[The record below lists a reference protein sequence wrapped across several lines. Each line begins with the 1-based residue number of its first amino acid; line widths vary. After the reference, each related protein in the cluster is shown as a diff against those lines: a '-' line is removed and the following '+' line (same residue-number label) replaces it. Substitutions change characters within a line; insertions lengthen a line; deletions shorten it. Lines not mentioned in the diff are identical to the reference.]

1 MSWMRRV
8 GIALAVSLLGI
19 DLLPGIRPLL
29 QLPMVITVAVGQRA
43 AVPIGLPGMVSV
55 RVPPSGIKL
64 LNGTAGGWSV
74 LPKGFLDLEAQRPG
88 SFEVDLRI
96 FGLLPW
102 GALTVDAVEVPE
114 VIPGGQSIGLILH
127 SACVLVVGSAAGL
140 LPWIGRDS
148 LRPGDCI
155 VSADGQTVQSAHAL
169 RLAVQN
175 AGQTG
180 EALVLGI
187 VRGTAHQQI
196 SVRPERSGGIY
207 RIGVPVQTSAS
218 GIGTLTF
225 YQPGGVYAAL
235 GHPVVFG
242 SGITLPLASGHM
254 VPSLIAG
261 IEKSEPGDPGQ
272 KLGILESRYSLGSV
286 LANTP
291 LGVFGRLDG
300 SLPTTRWDT
309 PVAIAL
315 EDQVHQGPATM
326 LTVVRGTS
334 VEAYP
339 VDITAVYPERSMSAE
354 GLTIQ
359 VTDPLLLRATGGI
372 VQGMSGSP
380 IVQDGRLVG
389 AVTHV
394 FVRDPSRGYG
404 VLAIWMA
411 EQAGLV
417 APATIAALARVS

>member
-8 GIALAVSLLGI
+8 GIVLAISVLGI
-19 DLLPGIRPLL
+19 DLIPGIRPLL
-29 QLPMVITVAVGQRA
+29 QLPAVVTVAVGQKA
-43 AVPIGLPGMVSV
+43 AVPVGLPGMVSV
-55 RVPPSGIKL
+55 RLPPSGIKL
-64 LNGTAGGWSV
+64 LNGTTGGWSV

-88 SFEVDLRI
+88 TFEVDLRI

-102 GALTVDAVEVPE
+102 RALTVDAVEVPE
-114 VIPGGQSIGLILH
+114 VMVGGQAVGFILH
-127 SACVLVVGSAAGL
+127 SACVLVVGPAVGL
-140 LPWIGRDS
+140 LPWIGKDT

-155 VSADGQTVQSAHAL
+155 VSADGQVIESAHAL
-169 RLAVQN
+169 RRAVQD
-175 AGQTG
+175 AGRTG
-180 EALVLGI
+180 QAVVLGI
-187 VRGTAHQQI
+187 VRGSGRHEIAIH
-196 SVRPERSGGIY
+196 PERSGGIY

-242 SGITLPLASGHM
+242 SGIPLPLASGRM
-254 VPSLIAG
+254 VPSQIAG
-261 IEKSEPGDPGQ
+261 MEKSEPGDPGQ
-272 KLGILESRYSLGSV
+272 KLGILESGPLLGSV

-291 LGVFGRLDG
+291 VGVFGRLDG
-300 SLPTTRWDT
+300 SLATTLWDT

-315 EDQVHQGPATM
+315 EDQVHPGPATM
-326 LTVVRGTS
+326 LTVVKGTS
-334 VEAYP
+334 VEAYS
-339 VDITAVYPERSMSAE
+339 VDITAVYPERSMSPE

-359 VTDPLLLRATGGI
+359 VTDPLLLKITGGI

-380 IVQDGRLVG
+380 ILQGGRLVG

-411 EQAGLV
+411 KQAGLV
-417 APATIAALARVS
+417 APATISALARVA